1 MPIFKC
7 DGNVAQLFNAVLS
20 GGLKSKHS
28 GTRMAFLNAL
38 LARPD
43 RFAYVIIMTRTMPQI
58 VRKVFPTA

>member
-7 DGNVAQLFNAVLS
+7 DGNVAQFFSAVLS
-20 GGLKSKHS
+20 GRMKSHIQE
-28 GTRMAFLNAL
+28 TRMAFLNSL
-38 LARPD
+38 LRRFG